1 MVSWKANSRSIE
13 GLDSFIVQ
21 KEKKKKENVLFRTM
35 MEMPEAM
42 DDQGR
47 GEEKID
53 HNKVIR
59 LNTNTYEPWWQQQ
72 LQLL

>member
-1 MVSWKANSRSIE
+1 
-13 GLDSFIVQ
+13 
-21 KEKKKKENVLFRTM
+21 

-59 LNTNTYEPWWQQQ
+59 LNTNTYEP
-72 LQLL
+72 